1 MQIFGLQPIGQLC
14 CGPFGSTCRLTL
26 SKPDESHSAGL
37 VTISVKRSWSPFDF
51 VCIGELYLF
60 GWRIRQRRI
69 VTYFQDGRDVNGV
82 GTGETEKRRLWVCCC
97 LQPFDTTNHRGMLT
111 GGLSAL
117 DRKNENG
124 RTYKGHGS
132 ERFFDVLSG
141 TTTLVPFAKTLSTVK
156 TRIAQKRTSRQ
167 VISAAH
173 YTTSVHS
180 CLPSASS
187 IFRRMSGA
195 RTSKIHL
202 SES

>member
-1 MQIFGLQPIGQLC
+1 MFGLQPIGQLC
-14 CGPFGSTCRLTL
+14 CGPFGSMCRLTL

-51 VCIGELYLF
+51 VCVGELSLF
-60 GWRIRQRRI
+60 GWRIRRRRT

-82 GTGETEKRRLWVCCC
+82 GAGETEKCRLWLCCC
-97 LQPFDTTNHRGMLT
+97 LEPFDTPNHRGMLT
-111 GGLSAL
+111 RGLSAL
-117 DRKNENG
+117 DMKDNNG
-124 RTYKGHGS
+124 RTYKGHDS
-132 ERFFDVLSG
+132 ERSFDVLSS
-141 TTTLVPFAKTLSTVK
+141 TTTLVPFANTLSTVK
-156 TRIAQKRTSRQ
+156 TRNAQKTTSPQ

-180 CLPSASS
+180 CVPSASS

-195 RTSKIHL
+195 RTSKTHL